1 MPAFTEN
8 LNLYL
13 AGGGST
19 GTITPDEVV
28 DIDRINQNFRVL
40 DTAHGEIR
48 ADLDPLIADTAHGEI
63 RADLDPLIADTGWVY
78 DSSGI
83 FTISPGWTLSTF
95 RARRRGGQ
103 VAFYVSASRTGATIS
118 QSASGDIINTPLG
131 TFLAGWIPSAE
142 MVCSSGNAGRA
153 INGFVSVSGDM
164 TLASMSGTSG
174 ITSGDSVSLGGMF
187 FT

>member
-40 DTAHGEIR
+40 DTAHGELKT
-48 ADLDPLIADTAHGEI
+48 DLDSLAE
-63 RADLDPLIADTGWVY
+63 DTGWVY

-118 QSASGDIINTPLG
+118 QSASGDITNTPLG
-131 TFLAGWIPSAE
+131 TFLAGWTPSAE